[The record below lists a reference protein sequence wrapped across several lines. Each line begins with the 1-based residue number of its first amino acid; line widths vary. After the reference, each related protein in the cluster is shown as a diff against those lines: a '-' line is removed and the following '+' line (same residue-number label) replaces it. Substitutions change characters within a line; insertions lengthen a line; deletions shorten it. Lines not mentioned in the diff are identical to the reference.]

1 MQWMLSPPNKCF
13 TGVDSCPD
21 PASRHPGENYSD
33 GFGFP
38 PMPCATGGH
47 SLDLV
52 NEPSIIARSVEKAHI
67 WLNEVAEELG
77 TDDHGQA
84 YRVLRAY
91 LHALRDRLPVN
102 EAAQLA
108 AQLPEL
114 IRGIY
119 YEGWKP
125 SATPVRYRDLAD
137 FLDRVAEDAILE
149 GETSASYAVSAVSAV
164 LRRHVSAG
172 EIEDVRAI
180 LPEELRPILD

>member
-1 MQWMLSPPNKCF
+1 MLC
-13 TGVDSCPD
+13 VD
-21 PASRHPGENYSD
+21 E
-33 GFGFP
+33 
-38 PMPCATGGH
+38 
-47 SLDLV
+47 L
-52 NEPSIIARSVEKAHI
+52 SIISRSVEKAHI
-67 WLNEVAEELG
+67 WVNEVAEGLG
-77 TDDHGQA
+77 TDDRDQA

-119 YEGWKP
+119 YENWKP
-125 SATPVRYRDLAD
+125 AATPVRYRDLAD
-137 FLDRVAEDAILE
+137 FLDRVAAEAVLE

-172 EIEDVRAI
+172 EIEDVRSI
-180 LPEELRPILD
+180 LPEELRPILG